1 MVNFSKYNKETLSD
15 YQLIIFGSDEPKQ
28 KLDIDMSVR
37 FLGRIQD
44 EQKMSVLYNAANVL
58 VMPSIADNLPQVA
71 VESLACGTPVV
82 AFNIGGIPDIVD
94 HKKNG
99 YLAKPCD
106 TFDFY
111 NGIQWILNASRYSGI
126 SINAAEK
133 AKSKFSRDILL
144 DKYLALYNSF

>member
-44 EQKMSVLYNAANVL
+44 EQKMSVLYNANVL

-82 AFNIGGIPDIVD
+82 TFNIGGF
-94 HKKNG
+94 
-99 YLAKPCD
+99 L
-106 TFDFY
+106 
-111 NGIQWILNASRYSGI
+111 IL
-126 SINAAEK
+126 SIIRKMVIWLNLV
-133 AKSKFSRDILL
+133 ILL
-144 DKYLALYNSF
+144 IFIMVFSGF